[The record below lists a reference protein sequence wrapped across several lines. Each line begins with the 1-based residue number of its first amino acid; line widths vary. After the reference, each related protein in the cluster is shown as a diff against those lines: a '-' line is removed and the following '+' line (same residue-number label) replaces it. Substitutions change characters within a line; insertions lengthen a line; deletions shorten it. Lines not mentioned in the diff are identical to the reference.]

1 MSKPKNSTLAG
12 LIESDSEDDH
22 LVERKMAKQQ
32 SEAITAAKNVRGRPK
47 AAPSKVTKTKGPAS
61 RTSGRRLYGKTTPEP
76 SSQAKKGKRSII
88 LPGKT
93 NRLKDVEEEMGQ
105 IDETEDITM
114 DDVNLGDELDGEVI
128 AVKEVKAKAAKK
140 PAAARGKA
148 AKATI
153 PEPEVVEEIVVP
165 VSKKGRPGRQGKE
178 KEQEEPAEEQQS
190 PEKVI
195 QETQVSEEEV
205 EMEKDIEEDVEQED
219 SIPEVKRK
227 ESRPYSDPRRRQ
239 MSISRHRAGSA
250 SDTERNE
257 PAIRRRLGELAKKL
271 ENVEGKY
278 QDLREAGVKE
288 AEKTF
293 ERYKKA
299 AEEKTRA
306 SNELIASLKANLT
319 TQTSLAKE
327 SRSLKKTIESQDA
340 LVTNLQAQINQ
351 LELALSEAQVENKT
365 LSTKLAASRK
375 ITASYESANVKVPG
389 SAMKANGG
397 MRMIGSQE
405 AAQAAQAA
413 QLKEDLY
420 SDLTG
425 LIIRGVKREAEEDIF
440 DCIQTGRNGTLH
452 FKLGIEA
459 GASGDADC
467 RYTPLLDPSR
477 DRPLLDLLPD
487 YLVDEIE
494 FPRPQAARFY
504 ARITRAL
511 TEKPASMGGPV
522 EESDE

>member
-1 MSKPKNSTLAG
+1 MSKFKNSTLAG
-12 LIESDSEDDH
+12 LIGSDSEDDH
-22 LVERKMAKQQ
+22 LVERTMSKQQ
-32 SEAITAAKNVRGRPK
+32 SKDNTAAKKVRGRPK
-47 AAPSKVTKTKGPAS
+47 TAPSKVTKKKSPA
-61 RTSGRRLYGKTTPEP
+61 RRASGRINGKPTPE
-76 SSQAKKGKRSII
+76 SSPPAKRGRKNVQAAKINRQKDNGK
-88 LPGKT
+88 
-93 NRLKDVEEEMGQ
+93 EAEQ
-105 IDETEDITM
+105 IDETEDVTM
-114 DDVNLGDELDGEVI
+114 EDVVSGDELDGEVT
-128 AVKEVKAKAAKK
+128 APKEVEAKDTKK
-140 PAAARGKA
+140 STAPRGR
-148 AKATI
+148 ATKTVV
-153 PEPEVVEEIVVP
+153 PEPEIAEEIVVP
-165 VSKKGRPGRQGKE
+165 VGKKGRPGRKGKA
-178 KEQEEPAEEQQS
+178 KVQEEPVVEQGS

-195 QETQVSEEEV
+195 QETQAPETEV
-205 EMEKDIEEDVEQED
+205 EMDEDIEELEQED

-227 ESRPYSDPRRRQ
+227 GSRPQNDSRRRQ
-239 MSISRHRAGSA
+239 MSVSRHRAGSA

-257 PAIRRRLGELAKKL
+257 PAVRRRLGELSKKL
-271 ENVEGKY
+271 EHVEVKY
-278 QDLREAGVKE
+278 QDLREVGVKE

-293 ERYKKA
+293 DRYKKA
-299 AEEKTRA
+299 AEEKTKA
-306 SNELIASLKANLT
+306 SNELIASLKANLA

-327 SRSLKKTIESQDA
+327 TRSLKKTIESQDA
-340 LVTNLQAQINQ
+340 LATNLQAQIHQ

-365 LSTKLAASRK
+365 LSTKLAANRK
-375 ITASYESANVKVPG
+375 ITASYESANNKVPG
-389 SAMKANGG
+389 SAIKANGG
-397 MRMIGSQE
+397 MRIIGSQE

-425 LIIRGVKREAEEDIF
+425 LIIRGVKRETEEDVF

-452 FKLGIEA
+452 FKLGVESEKMA
-459 GASGDADC
+459 DGDPDC

-477 DRPLLDLLPD
+477 DKPLLDLLPD

>member
-1 MSKPKNSTLAG
+1 MSKYKNSTLAG
-12 LIESDSEDDH
+12 LIGSDSEEDH
-22 LVERKMAKQQ
+22 LVERKMTKQQ
-32 SEAITAAKNVRGRPK
+32 SEDTNTAKKLRGRPK
-47 AAPSKVTKTKGPAS
+47 AASSKVTKTKAPAR
-61 RTSGRRLYGKTTPEP
+61 RTSGRLNEKTTPE
-76 SSQAKKGKRSII
+76 SSPQRKKGRRAV
-88 LPGKT
+88 LADKT
-93 NRLKDVEEEMGQ
+93 NRQKDAEKEVEQ
-105 IDETEDITM
+105 IDETSDVTM
-114 DDVNLGDELDGEVI
+114 KDAASGDELDAEDI
-128 AVKEVKAKAAKK
+128 AIKKVKAKAAKK
-140 PAAARGKA
+140 SAVARGKA
-148 AKATI
+148 VKAAI
-153 PEPEVVEEIVVP
+153 PEPEVEEEIIAP
-165 VSKKGRPGRQGKE
+165 VSKKGRPGRKGKGKE
-178 KEQEEPAEEQQS
+178 EPSMEQQS

-195 QETQVSEEEV
+195 QETQVPEMEVDMEEE
-205 EMEKDIEEDVEQED
+205 IEEDAGQEE
-219 SIPEVKRK
+219 SILPEVKRK
-227 ESRPYSDPRRRQ
+227 ESRTYNDSRRRQ
-239 MSISRHRAGSA
+239 MSVSRHRAGSA

-257 PAIRRRLGELAKKL
+257 PAVRRRLGELTKKL

-278 QDLREAGVKE
+278 QDLREVGVKE

-293 ERYKKA
+293 DRYKKA
-299 AEEKTRA
+299 AEEKTKI
-306 SNELIASLKANLT
+306 SNELIASLKANLA

-327 SRSLKKTIESQDA
+327 TRSLKKTVESQDA

-351 LELALSEAQVENKT
+351 LEIALSEAQVENKT
-365 LSTKLAASRK
+365 LSTKLAANRK

-389 SAMKANGG
+389 SAIKANGG

-452 FKLGIEA
+452 FKLGVESEA
-459 GASGDADC
+459 MADGDPDC

-477 DRPLLDLLPD
+477 DKPLLELLPD

-522 EESDE
+522 EGSDE

>member
-1 MSKPKNSTLAG
+1 MSKYKNSTLAG
-12 LIESDSEDDH
+12 LIESDSDDDH
-22 LVERKMAKQQ
+22 LVEHNMAKKQ
-32 SEAITAAKNVRGRPK
+32 SEDSTAAKKVRGRPK
-47 AAPSKVTKTKGPAS
+47 AAPSKVTKTKAPAR
-61 RTSGRRLYGKTTPEP
+61 RTSGRLNEKTTPEP
-76 SSQAKKGKRSII
+76 SPQAKRGKRNVLADKI
-88 LPGKT
+88 
-93 NRLKDVEEEMGQ
+93 NRSKGAEMEVEQ
-105 IDETEDITM
+105 IDETGDVTMEDAAS
-114 DDVNLGDELDGEVI
+114 GDELDVEVI
-128 AVKEVKAKAAKK
+128 AVKESKAKDTKK
-140 PAAARGKA
+140 TATARGRA
-148 AKATI
+148 AKAVI
-153 PEPEVVEEIVVP
+153 PEPEVAEETVAP
-165 VSKKGRPGRQGKE
+165 VGKKGRPGRKGKE
-178 KEQEEPAEEQQS
+178 KAQEEPALEQQS

-195 QETQVSEEEV
+195 QETQVPEV
-205 EMEKDIEEDVEQED
+205 EMEMEVDIEEDSILAN

-227 ESRPYSDPRRRQ
+227 ESRPYNDSRRRQ
-239 MSISRHRAGSA
+239 MPVSRHRAGSA

-257 PAIRRRLGELAKKL
+257 PAVRRRLGELTKKL

-278 QDLREAGVKE
+278 QDLQEVGVKE

-293 ERYKKA
+293 DRYKKA
-299 AEEKTRA
+299 AEEKTKT
-306 SNELIASLKANLT
+306 SNELIASLKAHLA

-327 SRSLKKTIESQDA
+327 TRSLKKTIESQDA

-389 SAMKANGG
+389 SAIKANGG

-425 LIIRGVKREAEEDIF
+425 LIIRGVKREAEEDVF

-452 FKLGIEA
+452 FKLGVENEKMA
-459 GASGDADC
+459 NGDADC
-467 RYTPLLDPSR
+467 QYTPLLDPSR
-477 DRPLLDLLPD
+477 DKPLLELLPD

-511 TEKPASMGGPV
+511 TEKPASIGGPV

>member
-1 MSKPKNSTLAG
+1 MSKFKNSTLAG
-12 LIESDSEDDH
+12 LIGSDSEDDH
-22 LVERKMAKQQ
+22 LVERAMAKQQ
-32 SEAITAAKNVRGRPK
+32 SKDNTAAKKVRGRPK
-47 AAPSKVTKTKGPAS
+47 TAPSKVTKIKSPAR
-61 RTSGRRLYGKTTPEP
+61 RTSGRINGKPTPE
-76 SSQAKKGKRSII
+76 SSPQAKRGRKNVHTAKNNRQKNAGK
-88 LPGKT
+88 
-93 NRLKDVEEEMGQ
+93 EAEQ
-105 IDETEDITM
+105 IDETEDVTM
-114 DDVNLGDELDGEVI
+114 EDVVSGDELDTEVT
-128 AVKEVKAKAAKK
+128 APEEVE
-140 PAAARGKA
+140 
-148 AKATI
+148 AKATKKPTATRGRAAKTVV
-153 PEPEVVEEIVVP
+153 PEPEIAEEVVAP
-165 VSKKGRPGRQGKE
+165 VGKKGRPGRKGKA
-178 KEQEEPAEEQQS
+178 KVQEEPVAEQES

-195 QETQVSEEEV
+195 QETQVPEMDMELEE
-205 EMEKDIEEDVEQED
+205 DIEEPEQED

-227 ESRPYSDPRRRQ
+227 ESRSHNDSRRRQ
-239 MSISRHRAGSA
+239 MSVSRHRAGSA

-257 PAIRRRLGELAKKL
+257 PAVRRRLGELSKKL
-271 ENVEGKY
+271 EHVEVKY
-278 QDLREAGVKE
+278 QDLRDVGVKE

-293 ERYKKA
+293 DRYKKA
-299 AEEKTRA
+299 AEEKA
-306 SNELIASLKANLT
+306 KVSNELIASLKANLA

-327 SRSLKKTIESQDA
+327 TRSLKKTIESQDA
-340 LVTNLQAQINQ
+340 LVTNLQAQIHQ
-351 LELALSEAQVENKT
+351 LELSLSEAQVENKT
-365 LSTKLAASRK
+365 LSTKLAANRK

-389 SAMKANGG
+389 SAIKANGG
-397 MRMIGSQE
+397 MRIIGSQE

-425 LIIRGVKREAEEDIF
+425 LIIRGVKRETEEDVF

-452 FKLGIEA
+452 FKLGVESEKMA
-459 GASGDADC
+459 DGDPDC

-477 DRPLLDLLPD
+477 DKPLLDLLPD

>member
-1 MSKPKNSTLAG
+1 
-12 LIESDSEDDH
+12 
-22 LVERKMAKQQ
+22 MAKKQLED
-32 SEAITAAKNVRGRPK
+32 SAVTKKVRGRPK
-47 AAPSKVTKTKGPAS
+47 AAPSKVTKTKAPAR
-61 RTSGRRLYGKTTPEP
+61 RTSGRLNEKPTPEP
-76 SSQAKKGKRSII
+76 STQAKRGKRNV
-88 LPGKT
+88 LVDKT
-93 NRLKDVEEEMGQ
+93 NGSKSAEKEMEQ
-105 IDETEDITM
+105 IDETGDVTMEDAAS
-114 DDVNLGDELDGEVI
+114 GDELDAEVI
-128 AVKEVKAKAAKK
+128 AVKESKAKDAKK
-140 PAAARGKA
+140 PATARGRT
-148 AKATI
+148 AKTVA
-153 PEPEVVEEIVVP
+153 PEPDVAEETVAP
-165 VSKKGRPGRQGKE
+165 VGKKGRPGRKGKG
-178 KEQEEPAEEQQS
+178 KAQEEPAPEQQS

-195 QETQVSEEEV
+195 QETQVPEV
-205 EMEKDIEEDVEQED
+205 EMETEVDIEEYSILEN

-227 ESRPYSDPRRRQ
+227 ESRPYNESRRRQ
-239 MSISRHRAGSA
+239 MSVSRHRAGSA

-257 PAIRRRLGELAKKL
+257 PAVRRRL
-271 ENVEGKY
+271 
-278 QDLREAGVKE
+278 D
-288 AEKTF
+288 
-293 ERYKKA
+293 
-299 AEEKTRA
+299 
-306 SNELIASLKANLT
+306 ELIASLKANLA

-327 SRSLKKTIESQDA
+327 TRSLKKTIESQDA

-389 SAMKANGG
+389 SAIKANGG

-425 LIIRGVKREAEEDIF
+425 LIIRGVKREAEEDVF

-452 FKLGIEA
+452 FKLGVENEKMA
-459 GASGDADC
+459 NGDADC

-477 DRPLLDLLPD
+477 DKPLLELLPD

-522 EESDE
+522 DESDE

>member
-1 MSKPKNSTLAG
+1 M
-12 LIESDSEDDH
+12 
-22 LVERKMAKQQ
+22 VEHNMAKKQLED
-32 SEAITAAKNVRGRPK
+32 SAVTKKVRGRPK
-47 AAPSKVTKTKGPAS
+47 AAPSKVTKTKAPAR
-61 RTSGRRLYGKTTPEP
+61 RTSGRLNEKPTPEP
-76 SSQAKKGKRSII
+76 STQAKRGKRNV
-88 LPGKT
+88 LVDKT
-93 NRLKDVEEEMGQ
+93 NGSKSAEKEMEQ
-105 IDETEDITM
+105 IDETGDVTMEDAAS
-114 DDVNLGDELDGEVI
+114 GDELDAEVI
-128 AVKEVKAKAAKK
+128 AVKESKAKDAKK
-140 PAAARGKA
+140 PATARGRT
-148 AKATI
+148 AKTVA
-153 PEPEVVEEIVVP
+153 PEPDVAEETVAP
-165 VSKKGRPGRQGKE
+165 VGKKGRPGRKGKG
-178 KEQEEPAEEQQS
+178 KAQEEPAPEQQS

-195 QETQVSEEEV
+195 QETQVPEV
-205 EMEKDIEEDVEQED
+205 EMETEVDIEEYSILEN

-227 ESRPYSDPRRRQ
+227 ESRPYNESRRRQ
-239 MSISRHRAGSA
+239 MSVSRHRAGSA

-257 PAIRRRLGELAKKL
+257 PAVRRRLGELTKKL

-278 QDLREAGVKE
+278 QDLREVGVKE

-293 ERYKKA
+293 DRYKKA
-299 AEEKTRA
+299 AEEKTKT
-306 SNELIASLKANLT
+306 SDELIASLKANLA

-327 SRSLKKTIESQDA
+327 TRSLKKTIESQDA

-389 SAMKANGG
+389 SAIKANGG

-425 LIIRGVKREAEEDIF
+425 LIIRGVKREAEEDVF

-452 FKLGIEA
+452 FKLGVENEKMA
-459 GASGDADC
+459 NGDADC

-477 DRPLLDLLPD
+477 DKPLLELLPD

-522 EESDE
+522 DESDE

>member
-1 MSKPKNSTLAG
+1 MSKFKNSTLAG

-22 LVERKMAKQQ
+22 LVERKMTKQQ
-32 SEAITAAKNVRGRPK
+32 SEDTTATKKLRGRPK
-47 AAPSKVTKTKGPAS
+47 AAPSKVTKTKAPAR
-61 RTSGRRLYGKTTPEP
+61 RTSGRLNGKTTPEQSP
-76 SSQAKKGKRSII
+76 QQKRGKKAI
-88 LPGKT
+88 LADKT
-93 NRLKDVEEEMGQ
+93 NRQKNSEQDVEQ
-105 IDETEDITM
+105 IDETEDVTM
-114 DDVNLGDELDGEVI
+114 EDVASGDELDAEVI
-128 AVKEVKAKAAKK
+128 AVREVKTKAVKKTAATRGRAAKAA
-140 PAAARGKA
+140 
-148 AKATI
+148 I
-153 PEPEVVEEIVVP
+153 PEPEVAEAILPSVG
-165 VSKKGRPGRQGKE
+165 KKVRLGRKRKGKA
-178 KEQEEPAEEQQS
+178 QEEPAVEQIS

-195 QETQVSEEEV
+195 LETQVPKIEV
-205 EMEKDIEEDVEQED
+205 EMEEDIEEDAEQED
-219 SIPEVKRK
+219 SIPEVKPK
-227 ESRPYSDPRRRQ
+227 ESRSYNDSRRRPI
-239 MSISRHRAGSA
+239 SVSRHPAGSA

-257 PAIRRRLGELAKKL
+257 PAVRRRLGELSKKL

-278 QDLREAGVKE
+278 QDLREVGVKE
-288 AEKTF
+288 AERIF
-293 ERYKKA
+293 DRYKKA
-299 AEEKTRA
+299 AEEKTKT
-306 SNELIASLKANLT
+306 SNELITTLKANLA
-319 TQTSLAKE
+319 TQTFLAKE
-327 SRSLKKTIESQDA
+327 SRTLKKTVESQDA
-340 LVTNLQAQINQ
+340 LVTNLQAQIHQ

-365 LSTKLAASRK
+365 LSTKLAANRK
-375 ITASYESANVKVPG
+375 LTASYESANVKVPG
-389 SAMKANGG
+389 SAIKANGG

-452 FKLGIEA
+452 FKLGVEIEA
-459 GASGDADC
+459 NGDADC

-477 DRPLLDLLPD
+477 DRPLLELLPD